1 MGISLIHSCA
11 SLVQLRTHPQVSFLP
26 CGLDCILS
34 PHTHTHTVC
43 VCRPIPVQSLRRKHS
58 LLQSKAVKQCSSSLS
73 FSTQDSPRYQMNNSC
88 MLGCYHRGRP
98 LTEIPQRV
106 STFPGVVPALAAQAI
121 YYFKSACALG
131 VPCSRN
137 VAAAHKK

>member
-1 MGISLIHSCA
+1 MRVTSSAKNTSTGFFPSLW
-11 SLVQLRTHPQVSFLP
+11 P
-26 CGLDCILS
+26 GLYLK
-34 PHTHTHTVC
+34 PTHTHTVC

-58 LLQSKAVKQCSSSLS
+58 LLQSKAKQCSSSLS

>member
-1 MGISLIHSCA
+1 
-11 SLVQLRTHPQVSFLP
+11 
-26 CGLDCILS
+26 
-34 PHTHTHTVC
+34 
-43 VCRPIPVQSLRRKHS
+43 
-58 LLQSKAVKQCSSSLS
+58 
-73 FSTQDSPRYQMNNSC
+73 MNNSC

-106 STFPGVVPALAAQAI
+106 STFPGVVPALAAQADLFF
-121 YYFKSACALG
+121 YFKSACALG